1 MGSLRWTGTDN
12 VPGGVVSTVALA
24 ERAAQHGFCT
34 EGRVVDVG
42 HSTGSPA
49 RFVARR
55 FAATVFGVDINLY
68 ETRIAREAA
77 VREGLSR
84 RCVGVLSA
92 AEELPFADGSFD
104 GAWSQDAM
112 CHMDKRRVIAEI
124 ARILRSGAVFAFTD
138 WIDRGGL
145 TADEAAEI
153 DDLLAMPELFDT
165 ATYVEVLD
173 TCGFAI
179 RYVEDRTAVV
189 WGSVV
194 AGPDESDWWEEYV
207 ARTATR
213 RKSGDGVSAAGTS
226 SSARDTP
233 ATSPSSPS
241 AYSARPPMLGRKA
254 TRSVRRS
261 SPSSTARSWMRRS
274 CWRWSTSSAP
284 SNSPRASR

>member
-1 MGSLRWTGTDN
+1 VTGGDEVRRRVLDLYSEATIVGSLRWTGTDN

-68 ETRIAREAA
+68 ETRIARKAA

-112 CHMDKRRVIAEI
+112 CHMDKRRVVAEVG
-124 ARILRSGAVFAFTD
+124 RILRSGAVFAFTD

-173 TCGFAI
+173 SSGFAI

-207 ARTATR
+207 ARYGDAAQVWR
-213 RKSGDGVSAAGTS
+213 RRIRRWDELVGEGHAGHV
-226 SSARDTP
+226 AVIAER
-233 ATSPSSPS
+233 
-241 AYSARPPMLGRKA
+241 L
-254 TRSVRRS
+254 
-261 SPSSTARSWMRRS
+261 
-274 CWRWSTSSAP
+274 
-284 SNSPRASR
+284 